1 MSSADFEIMFHPG
14 DVCTLK
20 KKIQIGTI
28 SFSKGAAAIIIEGDN
43 EVQDKYGSLVQL
55 SQFLTCSL
63 FLAGRRITAVVP
75 RSYLQKIPLP
85 VPK

>member
-1 MSSADFEIMFHPG
+1 MSFADFDIMFQPG
-14 DVCTLK
+14 DVCKLK
-20 KKIQIGTI
+20 KKIQIGTLV
-28 SFSKGAAAIIIEGDN
+28 FLKDTVAIIIEGDN
-43 EVQDKYGSLVQL
+43 EVEDRYGSLVQL

-63 FLAGRRITAVVP
+63 FISGRRLTAVVP